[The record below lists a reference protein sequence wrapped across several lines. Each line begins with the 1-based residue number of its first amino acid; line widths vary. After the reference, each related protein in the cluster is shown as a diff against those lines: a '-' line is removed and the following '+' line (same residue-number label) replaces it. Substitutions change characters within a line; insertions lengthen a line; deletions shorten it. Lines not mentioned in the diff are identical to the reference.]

1 MKQDLSEHRVTAR
14 PATILAADG
23 SILAVLPS
31 AESPE
36 PVPLAEVAPA
46 MISALLAAEDHRYY
60 THTGVDLHAMT
71 RALKR
76 DVDAGR
82 IVEGGSTITQQ
93 YVRNVLLPASRR
105 TERKLKEVTMA
116 IELDDRLRKNQI
128 LERYL
133 NAVYFG
139 DQSYGIQRAA
149 QNFFGIDAADLS
161 LSQAADLAGVLQS
174 PSTLEPRGHLR
185 ASTKRRNVV
194 LNRMEELG
202 FISKQQHTNAI
213 RDPLEVAPRAA
224 QAHAVAPHFVQHVT
238 EWMLKEP
245 AFGKAEADRLEVLRS
260 GKLTVETTLDPRV
273 QALAE
278 MSVAS
283 VAADPTLPSAALVAM
298 DPRTGAVLGYVGG
311 RDFYGSAP
319 SAQFDLAGSGKRSP
333 GSTFKPFVLAA
344 ALQEGIQLN
353 RHFDAPA
360 TIDIPIPGQAPWHV
374 QNYDGSGSGS
384 MSLTEATV
392 SSVNTVYAQLIH
404 EIGAEPVVKLAASL
418 GVRSP
423 LSPDPAVA
431 LGGSG
436 VSVLD
441 MASAYSTLANDGIRH
456 DPVLVRRVLDGN
468 GKVLWSSPTTERRAL
483 DETIVRQVNDVLSQ
497 VVARGTG
504 VNARIGRPVIGKTGT
519 SEDWG
524 DAWFIGST
532 PQLTVATWVGFPDA
546 VIPMIPPRTPITVAG
561 GTWPA
566 KIFQQFASAA
576 LADTPAIEFPAAAPT
591 SNAVATP
598 TLLGIERHAATT
610 KLTKAGIPFDV
621 VEKPSVGAPK
631 GIVIGQRPL
640 PGSPLK
646 AKDRVVLEVSTG
658 RPQPVAVANVLGM
671 QAAQARTILE
681 AQGFGVRIEK
691 ENESPPP
698 PYERL
703 GAVWKQSIIPGSV
716 ADVGLTITLTVN
728 RDVNGN

>member
-224 QAHAVAPHFVQHVT
+224 
-238 EWMLKEP
+238 
-245 AFGKAEADRLEVLRS
+245 
-260 GKLTVETTLDPRV
+260 
-273 QALAE
+273 
-278 MSVAS
+278 
-283 VAADPTLPSAALVAM
+283 
-298 DPRTGAVLGYVGG
+298 
-311 RDFYGSAP
+311 
-319 SAQFDLAGSGKRSP
+319 
-333 GSTFKPFVLAA
+333 
-344 ALQEGIQLN
+344 
-353 RHFDAPA
+353 
-360 TIDIPIPGQAPWHV
+360 
-374 QNYDGSGSGS
+374 
-384 MSLTEATV
+384 
-392 SSVNTVYAQLIH
+392 
-404 EIGAEPVVKLAASL
+404 
-418 GVRSP
+418 
-423 LSPDPAVA
+423 
-431 LGGSG
+431 
-436 VSVLD
+436 
-441 MASAYSTLANDGIRH
+441 
-456 DPVLVRRVLDGN
+456 
-468 GKVLWSSPTTERRAL
+468 
-483 DETIVRQVNDVLSQ
+483 
-497 VVARGTG
+497 
-504 VNARIGRPVIGKTGT
+504 
-519 SEDWG
+519 
-524 DAWFIGST
+524 
-532 PQLTVATWVGFPDA
+532 
-546 VIPMIPPRTPITVAG
+546 
-561 GTWPA
+561 
-566 KIFQQFASAA
+566 
-576 LADTPAIEFPAAAPT
+576 
-591 SNAVATP
+591 
-598 TLLGIERHAATT
+598 
-610 KLTKAGIPFDV
+610 
-621 VEKPSVGAPK
+621 
-631 GIVIGQRPL
+631 
-640 PGSPLK
+640 
-646 AKDRVVLEVSTG
+646 
-658 RPQPVAVANVLGM
+658 
-671 QAAQARTILE
+671 
-681 AQGFGVRIEK
+681 
-691 ENESPPP
+691 
-698 PYERL
+698 
-703 GAVWKQSIIPGSV
+703 
-716 ADVGLTITLTVN
+716 
-728 RDVNGN
+728 